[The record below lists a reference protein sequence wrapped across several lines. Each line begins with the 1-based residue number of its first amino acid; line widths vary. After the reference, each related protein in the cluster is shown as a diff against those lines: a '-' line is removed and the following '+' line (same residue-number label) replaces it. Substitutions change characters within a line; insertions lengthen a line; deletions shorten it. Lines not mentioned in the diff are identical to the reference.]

1 MLELIK
7 VVTVLIWLTMSMQF
21 NYMQKN
27 KHPPPKYWEMQKSII
42 IDEQYILLYTADST
56 AVCNKD
62 YRDKQIPD
70 EHVQQLILRL
80 DGL

>member
-56 AVCNKD
+56 VVVYEECGD
-62 YRDKQIPD
+62 TFPD